1 MTLVR
6 KLSRI
11 ILICR
16 EAERLAEFYIRTFGF
31 TCIED
36 LPKNDPGF
44 AELIGLANGQ
54 VRLTTLCL
62 GNQVIALAETQPP
75 GCSYPRDVPGWDPRF
90 QHFAI
95 VVSDMTAAYANL
107 QALHNWTAV
116 SIDGPQILPPSS
128 GGVTAFKFRDPEG
141 HPLEMLAFAAGA
153 MPAHWAIRSG
163 NSCRG
168 IDHSAISVADTGRSV
183 AFLQSTGVGAHRKF
197 SQRRSRTGKARQ
209 YSRSGR

>member
-1 MTLVR
+1 MTLVQ

-16 EAERLAEFYIRTFGF
+16 EAERLTEFYMRAFGF

-36 LPKNDPGF
+36 SPKSDPGF

-54 VRLTTLCL
+54 VRLTTLRL
-62 GNQVIALAETQPP
+62 GDQVIALAETQPP

-116 SIDGPQILPPSS
+116 SIDGPQTLPPSS
-128 GGVTAFKFRDPEG
+128 GGVSAFKFRDPEG
-141 HPLEMLAFAAGA
+141 HPLEMLAFEPGA
-153 MPAHWAIRSG
+153 RAAHWAFRSA
-163 NSCRG
+163 NLCLG
-168 IDHSAISVADTGRSV
+168 IDHSAVSVADTRV
-183 AFLQSTGVGAHRKF
+183 ST
-197 SQRRSRTGKARQ
+197 RTEWT
-209 YSRSGR
+209 